1 MTVFFHFILSE
12 HVKDF
17 LPLRGAFMLGVNV
30 FHVLHPF
37 FVVDCLSCR
46 DQEVNYKCEAY
57 VTL

>member
-37 FVVDCLSCR
+37 FVLDCLSCR
-46 DQEVNYKCEAY
+46 DQEVNYKCEA
-57 VTL
+57 